1 MSDSQQQ
8 PAEDRDELEG
18 LIGTTDEV
26 VRSIKKAI
34 AENRPEAAAELVK
47 PLHAAD
53 VADLFEQLSPDERV
67 ALVSILGTDID
78 PEFFSY
84 LDESVREDVIEEFDT
99 KQLATVVNELDSD
112 DAVDLIEDLDAKE
125 QAELL
130 QAVPP
135 EDRALYED
143 ALRYPEE
150 SAGRLMSRE
159 VATVPSYWSVG
170 ETIDY
175 MRSDADLPSTFY
187 DIYVIGP
194 SYRPI
199 GALPVSRLLRTDR
212 PVAVSEI
219 MNTDL
224 KLIPAVMDQ
233 ENVAF
238 LFRQYGMV
246 SAPVVDDTGRLLG
259 AITVDDVVHV
269 IDEEAEE
276 DLLALGG
283 VGETDFHA
291 SITDTAL
298 RRVRWLIVTLINT
311 LIASSVISR
320 FDATIEQIVALAI
333 LMPIVAAMGGNAGMQ
348 VVTVT
353 VRALAMRDLTAG
365 SNVWRVITKEL
376 AVAALNATLFAVI
389 MGTVAAL
396 WFSNVPL
403 GLVLGAAMIFNMMW
417 AGLAGTLIP
426 LTLNRLGMDPAI
438 SAGPFL
444 TTTTDVLGFFSF
456 LGLATLV
463 LL

>member
-1 MSDSQQQ
+1 MSDSQPQ

-34 AENRPEAAAELVK
+34 AENRPDAAAELVK

-53 VADLFEQLSPDERV
+53 VADLFEQLSPDERA
-67 ALVSILGTDID
+67 ALVGILGTDIN

-84 LDESVREDVIEEFDT
+84 LDNSVREDVIEGFDT
-99 KQLATVVNELDSD
+99 KQLATVINELDTD

-150 SAGRLMSRE
+150 SAGRLMGRE

-170 ETIDY
+170 QTIDY
-175 MRSDADLPSTFY
+175 MRSDADLPTTFY

-238 LFRQYGMV
+238 LFRQYGLV
-246 SAPVVDDTGRLLG
+246 SAPVVDDSGRLIG
-259 AITVDDVVHV
+259 VITVDDVVHV

-291 SITDTAL
+291 SITDTAF
-298 RRVRWLIVTLINT
+298 RRVRWLLVTLVNT

-365 SNVWRVITKEL
+365 SNVLRVVMKEL
-376 AVAALNATLFAVI
+376 AVAALHSTVFALI
-389 MGTVAAL
+389 MGTVAAV

-426 LTLNRLGMDPAI
+426 LTLSRLGMDPAI

>member
-8 PAEDRDELEG
+8 AADDRDELEG

-67 ALVSILGTDID
+67 ALVNILGTDID

-376 AVAALNATLFAVI
+376 AVAALNSIVFALI
-389 MGTVAAL
+389 MGTVAAV

-417 AGLAGTLIP
+417 AGLAGTVIP
-426 LTLNRLGMDPAI
+426 LTLSRLGMDPAI